1 MSRIGAALYALRGD
15 RTIVAFA
22 ESIDIHRV
30 TYATWERGSRT
41 PSYKSVVHLAER
53 LGMTTDEFMAL
64 VDRQKVEDSEHW
76 RARRWNDMVDKWK
89 ERTK

>member
-41 PSYKSVVHLAER
+41 PPTSRWS
-53 LGMTTDEFMAL
+53 T
-64 VDRQKVEDSEHW
+64 W
-76 RARRWNDMVDKWK
+76 RNGWA
-89 ERTK
+89 